1 MIGLSITTIIILVL
15 VFLLFFKVTKVIW
28 KAILFSFLV
37 ILVLFSL
44 LGYFVYTDVQ
54 KIINEDKLI
63 LVTSGEDILSGMVFS
78 KEFDQAE
85 YLTKEEL
92 GTYEALYQSGD
103 YESIL
108 EDRYLLVN
116 IKTEMYA
123 GLNETIE
130 LINGTTAQIV
140 NKQDTLDLLNAETP
154 EQFMEIADKISE
166 NITNTDNISNQE
178 MLEYKLKVSAA
189 LVNEVI
195 EDTEN
200 NGISEVIENTE
211 FYPNRITIVLIREIP
226 GLIARVI
233 PN

>member
-140 NKQDTLDLLNAETP
+140 NKQDALDLLNAETP